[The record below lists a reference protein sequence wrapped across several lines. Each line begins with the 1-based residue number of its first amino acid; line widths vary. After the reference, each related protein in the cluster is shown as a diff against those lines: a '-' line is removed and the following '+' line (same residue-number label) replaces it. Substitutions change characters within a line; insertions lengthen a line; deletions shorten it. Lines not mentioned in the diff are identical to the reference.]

1 MKFVTLLSL
10 MFILAAASVFATT
23 DPIPELSQPLV
34 PANAGP
40 GSAAFTLTVHGAGFA
55 SGAVVNWNGSP
66 RVTTFKSAV
75 KVTAAILASDIASP
89 GTAIVTVTNPNGTT
103 SNAAY
108 FDITKPTALIGWM
121 AKTAYSAGPYGIGA
135 ATADFNG
142 DGKLDLAVVD
152 SAYVGGNII
161 SILLGNGDGTF
172 QAGGTYPAGN
182 YYMAVGD
189 FNNDGKS
196 DLVVTNL
203 PSAGGTGAASIL
215 LGNGDGTF
223 QSARSVQ
230 VGVHPSLP
238 AVGDF
243 NRDGKLDVAVP
254 NVSDNTISILFG
266 NGDGTVH
273 PQKTYATGRAPYD
286 VVSADFN
293 GDGKLDLATSND
305 NDGTVSVL
313 IGNGDGTFKAP
324 LAYDAGVGPFALVAT
339 DFNAD
344 GKLDLGV
351 ANASGAVS
359 VLTGNGDGTFQPM
372 TNYQAGI
379 TPDSVAFGDFNGD
392 GRMDLAVG
400 NFGSGSVSILLG
412 NGDGTFQTKLDYP
425 AGTYPFQIVSG
436 DFNGDGRLDLVFAND
451 VMTSSLS
458 VLLQSSLA
466 LNKTAVAFAAQKVG
480 TASSPKNVVL
490 KNLGSTDVTF
500 TGIIVTGADP
510 SDFTQTN
517 TCPASLAAGASCT
530 VTVVFTPQAK
540 GTRTAAITVSDDA
553 LGETQGARLS
563 GVGD

>member
-1 MKFVTLLSL
+1 
-10 MFILAAASVFATT
+10 
-23 DPIPELSQPLV
+23 
-34 PANAGP
+34 
-40 GSAAFTLTVHGAGFA
+40 
-55 SGAVVNWNGSP
+55 
-66 RVTTFKSAV
+66 
-75 KVTAAILASDIASP
+75 
-89 GTAIVTVTNPNGTT
+89 
-103 SNAAY
+103 
-108 FDITKPTALIGWM
+108 
-121 AKTAYSAGPYGIGA
+121 
-135 ATADFNG
+135 
-142 DGKLDLAVVD
+142 
-152 SAYVGGNII
+152 
-161 SILLGNGDGTF
+161 
-172 QAGGTYPAGN
+172 
-182 YYMAVGD
+182 
-189 FNNDGKS
+189 
-196 DLVVTNL
+196 
-203 PSAGGTGAASIL
+203 
-215 LGNGDGTF
+215 
-223 QSARSVQ
+223 
-230 VGVHPSLP
+230 
-238 AVGDF
+238 
-243 NRDGKLDVAVP
+243 
-254 NVSDNTISILFG
+254 
-266 NGDGTVH
+266 
-273 PQKTYATGRAPYD
+273 
-286 VVSADFN
+286 
-293 GDGKLDLATSND
+293 
-305 NDGTVSVL
+305 
-313 IGNGDGTFKAP
+313 
-324 LAYDAGVGPFALVAT
+324 LVAT